1 MRLAGGSA
9 PSFPMLI
16 KCSEAGQ
23 VLWMSPTARAAL
35 GEARSLADTV
45 VSASGKPLGQPS
57 GHARGICLS
66 LISGA
71 ADGLLLSAHLLGEEE
86 ELREES
92 GPRGLEGDD
101 LRRFSRL
108 EQTARKLVAIALP
121 EVARLAEDAAIGTLW
136 LADAPPGIDPMP
148 LAGSLAGRT
157 SRIGIG
163 I

>member
-1 MRLAGGSA
+1 MRPAGGSA

-23 VLWMSPTARAAL
+23 VLWMSQRRAP
-35 GEARSLADTV
+35 RSAKPEVSRTPLFRPRKTV
-45 VSASGKPLGQPS
+45 GATL

-108 EQTARKLVAIALP
+108 EQTARKLVAH
-121 EVARLAEDAAIGTLW
+121 ARRRQTGGAA
-136 LADAPPGIDPMP
+136 P
-148 LAGSLAGRT
+148 LS
-157 SRIGIG
+157 S
-163 I
+163 